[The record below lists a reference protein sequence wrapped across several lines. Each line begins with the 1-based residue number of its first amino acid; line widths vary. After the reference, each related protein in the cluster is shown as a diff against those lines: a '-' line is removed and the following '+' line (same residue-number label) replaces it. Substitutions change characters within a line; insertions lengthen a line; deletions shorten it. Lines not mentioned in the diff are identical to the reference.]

1 MEEMPDSEGVSFCL
15 SFKFYSS
22 GRCEETAAKFT
33 EEKKPLETLT
43 DTEDDIDFTFV
54 LGDSDLIADETSG
67 EGQIRQL
74 FPIFNPDLPVRNGL
88 DQSDGKKPTGL
99 TLRLPLQ
106 KLFADELESVPAGEY
121 SVWRPKAVDSSSR
134 YKKCGSTGSALKR
147 WKLRDLL
154 LLRRRSNSEGKE
166 GSSVFMTPKN
176 RELKAE
182 KQGRLETTKAGKEK
196 AKEKVY
202 RCRLTKCF
210 TNGIQHVWP

>member
-1 MEEMPDSEGVSFCL
+1 MPESEGVSFCL

-22 GRCEETAAKFT
+22 GIYEETAAEVT
-33 EEKKPLETLT
+33 DEKKPLETLT
-43 DTEDDIDFTFV
+43 DTEDDIEFTFV

-74 FPIFNPDLPVRNGL
+74 FPIFNRDLPARD

-121 SVWRPKAVDSSSR
+121 SVWRPETVDSSSR
-134 YKKCGSTGSALKR
+134 YKKCGSTGSALKW

-166 GSSVFMTPKN
+166 GSASV
-176 RELKAE
+176 A
-182 KQGRLETTKAGKEK
+182 
-196 AKEKVY
+196 
-202 RCRLTKCF
+202 C
-210 TNGIQHVWP
+210 